1 MGAQLETTGKWLIFP
16 IDILKFIVFYF
27 LILLETFFFLAKAYK
42 KMLIALKKQVFQVAG
57 NKVLSVA

>member
-27 LILLETFFFLAKAYK
+27 LILLETFFF
-42 KMLIALKKQVFQVAG
+42 QDF
-57 NKVLSVA
+57 VLFFRERWRVGGEAEG